1 MSYNHSTLQK
11 TTGLIRFSCGLLFM
25 LFSFLYL
32 YCIQGDLLAEAQ
44 FVFSNGVTTY
54 SILLGALVITALLQM
69 LQWLVCLVFRGF
81 PDRWYAIS
89 YFPSFLFFSIITD
102 VNRSVFDSF
111 SLGSWKWLIPLALLL
126 FVGSAIFI
134 KKHASAEDY
143 SSPVISMNLWPNY
156 LILLVMILCT
166 GSIPST
172 TDVYHYELKTERLIM
187 SKEYEDACK
196 VGVKSLA
203 SSRRLTELRAYALA
217 EKGEL
222 GERLFEYPQYYGTK
236 GLLDICDSLGHYRF
250 DSRDICVSLGF
261 RWGSSVKTLGR
272 YLELA
277 VEADTLHRQ
286 PLGDYYLCYLLL
298 DKDLPA
304 FERVIGDYYT
314 LDLSLPKAY
323 KEALLMNYDFSSDS
337 IPMYADTVL
346 LAGLREYRMM
356 NEELTDA
363 RERIN
368 RTRRMFGKTYWWYYD
383 YSDEVAIKEN

>member
-134 KKHASAEDY
+134 KKRASAEDY

-203 SSRRLTELRAYALA
+203 SRPE
-217 EKGEL
+217 
-222 GERLFEYPQYYGTK
+222 GERQGCEPGNQ
-236 GLLDICDSLGHYRF
+236 
-250 DSRDICVSLGF
+250 
-261 RWGSSVKTLGR
+261 
-272 YLELA
+272 
-277 VEADTLHRQ
+277 
-286 PLGDYYLCYLLL
+286 
-298 DKDLPA
+298 
-304 FERVIGDYYT
+304 
-314 LDLSLPKAY
+314 
-323 KEALLMNYDFSSDS
+323 
-337 IPMYADTVL
+337 
-346 LAGLREYRMM
+346 
-356 NEELTDA
+356 
-363 RERIN
+363 
-368 RTRRMFGKTYWWYYD
+368 
-383 YSDEVAIKEN
+383 